1 MFDPVVSSIE
11 HIRSGSLRPLA
22 VTATKPTELLPGV
35 APVADF
41 VPGYEAS
48 SMYGL
53 GAPRNTPA
61 DIVDK
66 LNAEINSALADPRMK
81 ARVTDMGGATL
92 ASSPAQFAAIVA
104 AEVDKWGKVVK
115 FSGAKPD

>member
-1 MFDPVVSSIE
+1 VSSIE

-22 VTATKPTELLPGV
+22 VTATKPIELLPGV

-66 LNAEINSALADPRMK
+66 LNAEINTALADPRMK
-81 ARVTDMGGATL
+81 ARVTNMGGATL